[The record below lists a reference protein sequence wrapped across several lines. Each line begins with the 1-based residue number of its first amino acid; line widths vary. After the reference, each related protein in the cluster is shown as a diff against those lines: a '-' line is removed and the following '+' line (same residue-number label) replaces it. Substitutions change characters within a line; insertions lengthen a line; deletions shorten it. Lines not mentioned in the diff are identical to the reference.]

1 MIKTALC
8 GILYLFLAACVSSTA
23 ERIGSTTYQPLPSL
37 AEVKVFTG
45 DSQVTQPFTVIGT
58 ISYTNPGKYQV
69 LSLGDVIEPLREKAR
84 ELGANG
90 VIVDHY
96 EPVKSGIISTGIA
109 VQARAILLSGIAS
122 LQPPQGSAAVPQ
134 PAPKDPE
141 EALRQLRKL
150 HDDGLINDQ
159 EYEAKKADILRRM

>member
-1 MIKTALC
+1 LSP
-8 GILYLFLAACVSSTA
+8 V
-23 ERIGSTTYQPLPSL
+23 
-37 AEVKVFTG
+37 AEVAVFTA
-45 DSQVTQPFTVIGT
+45 DAQVGQSFMVIGT
-58 ISYTNPGKYQV
+58 ISYTNAGKYQI
-69 LSLGDVIEPLREKAR
+69 LSLGDAIEPLKAKAR

-122 LQPPQGSAAVPQ
+122 QPPPQSTIAAPQGS
-134 PAPKDPE
+134 PKDPE